1 MTRRKEAQAEILHEK
16 MQEEDELRKEIAEK
30 KKIMEKEFGS
40 APMNEQQFK
49 GKKDT
54 YFFDAVRFGAVNGL
68 KSYYFLKQL
77 NLKLN

>member
-1 MTRRKEAQAEILHEK
+1 

-49 GKKDT
+49 GKRWL
-54 YFFDAVRFGAVNGL
+54 FFRCTSLWGYKKG
-68 KSYYFLKQL
+68 
-77 NLKLN
+77 

>member
-1 MTRRKEAQAEILHEK
+1 

-49 GKKDT
+49 GKSS
-54 YFFDAVRFGAVNGL
+54 YFFDVLLCGAIRGVNYAFFLGFDKTRLVDRILFFVR
-68 KSYYFLKQL
+68 KSA
-77 NLKLN
+77 

>member
-1 MTRRKEAQAEILHEK
+1 

-49 GKKDT
+49 GNES
-54 YFFDAVRFGAVNGL
+54 YFFDVLRFGAVRGVKHFLFKLIEANFQN
-68 KSYYFLKQL
+68 KSRQNVRYIG
-77 NLKLN
+77 